1 MKLNFYVCKHC
12 GNIITTVKE
21 SGVPVSCC
29 GEPMQ
34 PLVAGSVDAAKE
46 KHVAVLTV
54 NGSDVSVAVGSVT
67 HPMTPEHFIEWVAIE
82 TSNSTQIRYLSIDEP
97 PMASFH
103 LTDGETLQTVYAYCN
118 LHGLWKST
126 L

>member
-46 KHVAVLTV
+46 KHVPVVTV

-67 HPMTPEHFIEWVAIE
+67 HPMTPEHFIEWVTLKTNQGIYRKE
-82 TSNSTQIRYLSIDEP
+82 LIPGQQQ
-97 PMASFH
+97 H
-103 LTDGETLQTVYAYCN
+103 TDSLPVN
-118 LHGLWKST
+118 
-126 L
+126 